1 MKREI
6 GFEAFGFQPYIS
18 AMPVKSPHFS
28 EIAYAE
34 PFAMARRL
42 KGERALTLFES
53 AQRHEHL
60 GRYSFLAVNPRTSLV
75 VREGKAFLDG
85 VVRDEAPFEV
95 LQMFLAKSERK
106 TIPGLPPFQGGW
118 AGYISYDYGRQ
129 LEPHAKIA
137 AFAPICPDM
146 VFHLFETVIAID
158 HLQERAWIIGD
169 DVSELQTLLSRRQQD
184 VGAQVVTEFAP
195 LITQARHEA
204 NVRQTVEYILAGDIF
219 QANITQ
225 VFKSKIGDK
234 FDCFAA
240 YQQLREK
247 NPAPFAALMDY
258 DEVKI
263 ISSSPER
270 LIRYDSAFAEAR
282 PIKGTRRR
290 DDDPT
295 LDAEMVAELT
305 ASRKDRA
312 ENVMIVDLLRNDLS
326 IVSKPGTVKVPVLCG
341 LETYA
346 NVHHLV
352 SVVQGELR
360 DGVSAV
366 ALVKAVFPGGSITGA
381 PKVRAMEIIAELEG
395 APRGVYC
402 GAMGY
407 FGFNGT
413 CDFNIGIRSVQVA
426 DGVMRVQGGGG
437 ITARSDAAAEYDESL
452 TKVARLREA
461 FAP

>member
-1 MKREI
+1 M
-6 GFEAFGFQPYIS
+6 
-18 AMPVKSPHFS
+18 SPQFV

-42 KGERALTLFES
+42 KGESALTLFES

-60 GRYSFLAVNPRTSLV
+60 GRYSFLAVNPRHTLV
-75 VREGKAFLDG
+75 VREGTAFVDG
-85 VVRDEAPFEV
+85 KEREEAPFEL
-95 LQMFLAKSERK
+95 LQSFLLKAERK
-106 TIPGLPPFQGGW
+106 AIPGLPPFQGGW
-118 AGYISYDYGRQ
+118 AGYISYEYGRQ
-129 LEPHAKIA
+129 LEPHAKIRG
-137 AFAPICPDM
+137 FAPICPDM

-158 HLQERAWIIGD
+158 HMQERAWIIGD
-169 DVSELQTLLSRRQQD
+169 DRREIGGLEIMLSRRQQD
-184 VGAQVVTEFAP
+184 GGVRVVADFAP
-195 LITQARHEA
+195 VITQARHEA
-204 NVRQTVEYILAGDIF
+204 NVRQAIEYILAGDIF

-225 VFKSKIGDK
+225 AFEAKVGND
-234 FDCFAA
+234 FDAIA
-240 YQQLREK
+240 VYQQLREK
-247 NPAPFAALMDY
+247 NPAPFASLMDY

-270 LIRYDSAFAEAR
+270 LIRYNGVVAEAR

-290 DDDPT
+290 EADPAK
-295 LDAEMVAELT
+295 DAEMVAELM
-305 ASRKDRA
+305 ASPKDRA

-366 ALVKAVFPGGSITGA
+366 ELVSAVFPGGSITGA
-381 PKVRAMEIIAELEG
+381 PKVRAMEIIAELEQT
-395 APRGVYC
+395 PRGIYC

-407 FGFNGT
+407 FGFTGT
-413 CDFNIGIRSVQVA
+413 CDFNIAIRTVQVA
-426 DGVMRVQGGGG
+426 DGVMRIQGGGG
-437 ITARSDAAAEYDESL
+437 ITARSDATAEYEESL

>member
-1 MKREI
+1 
-6 GFEAFGFQPYIS
+6 
-18 AMPVKSPHFS
+18 MPVKSPHFS

-42 KGERALTLFES
+42 KGARALTLFES

-60 GRYSFLAVNPRTSLV
+60 GRYSFLAVNPRHTLV
-75 VREGKAFLDG
+75 VREGKVFLDG
-85 VVRDEAPFEV
+85 VARDEAPFEM
-95 LQMFLAKSERK
+95 LQIFLAKSFRK

-129 LEPHAKIA
+129 LEPHAKIT
-137 AFAPICPDM
+137 AFEPICPDM
-146 VFHLFETVIAID
+146 VFHLYETVIAID
-158 HLQERAWIIGD
+158 HLQEQAWIIGD
-169 DVSELQTLLSRRQQD
+169 DRREIGELEILLSRRQQD
-184 VGAQVVTEFAP
+184 IGVRVVADFKP
-195 LITQARHEA
+195 VITQSVHEE
-204 NVRQTVEYILAGDIF
+204 NVRKTVEYILAGDIF

-225 VFKSKIGDK
+225 VFRAKVRED

-247 NPAPFAALMDY
+247 NPAPFAALMDC

-270 LIRYDSAFAEAR
+270 LIRYDGAFAEAR

-290 DDDPT
+290 DGDPAR
-295 LDAEMVAELT
+295 DAEMVAELM

-407 FGFNGT
+407 FSFNGT
-413 CDFNIGIRSVQVA
+413 CDFNIAIRTVQVA

-437 ITARSDAAAEYDESL
+437 ITARSDVADEYEESL
-452 TKVARLREA
+452 VKVARMREA

>member
-1 MKREI
+1 ML
-6 GFEAFGFQPYIS
+6 
-18 AMPVKSPHFS
+18 VKTPHFV

-60 GRYSFLAVNPRTSLV
+60 GRYSFLAVNPRHTLV
-75 VREGKAFLDG
+75 VREGKAILDG
-85 VVRDEAPFEV
+85 EAHDELPFEL
-95 LQMFLAKSERK
+95 LQSTLLKSERK

-129 LEPHAKIA
+129 LEPHAKIPA
-137 AFAPICPDM
+137 CTPICPDM
-146 VFHLFETVIAID
+146 VFHLYETVIAID
-158 HLQERAWIIGD
+158 HLQERAWIISD
-169 DVSELQTLLSRRQQD
+169 DRREISELEILLSRRQQD
-184 VGAQVVTEFAP
+184 VGARVVTEFKP
-195 LITQARHEA
+195 VSSQVVHED
-204 NVRQTVEYILAGDIF
+204 NVRRTVEYILAGDIF

-225 VFKSKIGDK
+225 VFEARVREG

-240 YQQLREK
+240 YQQLRDR

-258 DEVKI
+258 EEVKI

-270 LIRYDSAFAEAR
+270 LIRYNGVVAEAR

-290 DDDPT
+290 DG
-295 LDAEMVAELT
+295 DASKDAALIAELM

-352 SVVQGELR
+352 SVVQGELH
-360 DGVSAV
+360 DDVSSV
-366 ALVKAVFPGGSITGA
+366 DLVKAVFPGGSITGA
-381 PKVRAMEIIAELEG
+381 PKVRAMEIIAELERG
-395 APRGVYC
+395 PRGVYC

-407 FGFNGT
+407 FSFNGT
-413 CDFNIGIRSVQVA
+413 CDFNIAIRTVQVA

-437 ITARSDAAAEYDESL
+437 ITARSDANAEYEESL